1 MTATLKE
8 IPEKLKALLDQ
19 FSELDRR
26 ASDTISLVDR
36 FQERFRREP
45 DCKDGSECS
54 PTAIADQLSAS
65 PSYKDRLALADA
77 HLLALKKGL
86 QNRINRPVEEV
97 KPHDCFGCHK
107 GGQERFDPASA
118 RREQTVWRDRYR
130 VLVAA
135 DDHLRLASLLDRI
148 DRLFQTCREAIEP
161 MGLADDYDLH
171 ELPSWPFWLDRI
183 SERIATEKEFG
194 PPPPEW
200 CVSVDRQELTLAEWL
215 GGEKSG
221 LCPQS
226 VAGLLAV
233 ADTGAIGSLP
243 QWKYACRA
251 DFLGD
256 SRLALTWLI
265 EQVEASGK
273 IEHIFPGDGL
283 NVSRQLF
290 QWGGKNFPK
299 VTPSMMPILKLL
311 ERAFREGRDATLAE
325 CEDAAGKP
333 IQDGLAKIFDVGRHP
348 NRKKH
353 EVWAVVEKVAKGR
366 YRLIDPAEVK

>member
-1 MTATLKE
+1 MTATLEALPK
-8 IPEKLKALLDQ
+8 KLTALLDQ
-19 FSELDRR
+19 LSELDRR

-36 FQERFRREP
+36 FQEGFRRKP

-183 SERIATEKEFG
+183 SERIATEKELG

-200 CVSVDRQELTLAEWL
+200 CVSVNRQELTLAEWL

-233 ADTGAIGSLP
+233 ADAGAIGSLP

-256 SRLALTWLI
+256 SRLALTWLT
-265 EQVEASGK
+265 EQAERQVEVAGNPEAETSVGYTDK
-273 IEHIFPGDGL
+273 EMEDRDRFIYQQRKSEKTNPQVIEALAKKSPANGWEPLTTEQGI
-283 NVSRQLF
+283 
-290 QWGGKNFPK
+290 
-299 VTPSMMPILKLL
+299 
-311 ERAFREGRDATLAE
+311 RDAVNRYIRLTGADPLPKNKGGRPK
-325 CEDAAGKP
+325 GKTP
-333 IQDGLAKIFDVGRHP
+333 KP
-348 NRKKH
+348 
-353 EVWAVVEKVAKGR
+353 
-366 YRLIDPAEVK
+366 